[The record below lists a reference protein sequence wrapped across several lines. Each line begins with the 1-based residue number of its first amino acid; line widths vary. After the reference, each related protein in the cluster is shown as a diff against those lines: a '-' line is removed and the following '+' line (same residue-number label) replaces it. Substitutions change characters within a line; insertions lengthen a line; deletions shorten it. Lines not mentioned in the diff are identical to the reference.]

1 MLGYRICLAAA
12 CGVIDVAGD
21 IIPCGS
27 KVKVLWPIIG
37 FLELFELSTNLVG
50 CSFRNNIMLEAS
62 PFHGLHVTVR

>member
-21 IIPCGS
+21 TIPCGS